1 MWAGARS
8 ARGAQSVGVACNMR
22 AARER
27 APSIGAGEEHAMSRA
42 RQRGEHAFADSIA
55 PRARGGGGGDG
66 VLEEQ
71 VEPPDKRRGRRRPVW
86 RGAREHKSRGGRA
99 SAKQPERTTCAP
111 TARACRGKLACPA
124 LDVARGN
131 SYATVDASAT
141 RREEMKSHVQIELC
155 GDTGCTCARRTCPRE
170 SKFGRRHRGNARD
183 RGHRLRDRSS
193 RGGGELAQAWSGA

>member
-1 MWAGARS
+1 MEFWMSKLSPQTSAG
-8 ARGAQSVGVACNMR
+8 GVGDLCG
-22 AARER
+22 AAR
-27 APSIGAGEEHAMSRA
+27 ASISLG
-42 RQRGEHAFADSIA
+42 
-55 PRARGGGGGDG
+55 
-66 VLEEQ
+66 
-71 VEPPDKRRGRRRPVW
+71 
-86 RGAREHKSRGGRA
+86 GGRA

-155 GDTGCTCARRTCPRE
+155 GDTGCTCARRTRPRE

-183 RGHRLRDRSS
+183 RGHRPLERGA
-193 RGGGELAQAWSGA
+193 RGGGELAQA